1 MNKFFVA
8 LESKYFAEVQ
18 ECLAVIELYANKTVG
33 VGDHPDILSVLE
45 NAVSKLD
52 AAQSKLTT
60 LRNLFSQQQSEEGQ
74 QTEVP
79 PPA

>member
-52 AAQSKLTT
+52 AAQSKLAT
-60 LRNLFSQQQSEEGQ
+60 LRSLFAQQQEQENPE
-74 QTEVP
+74 EVP